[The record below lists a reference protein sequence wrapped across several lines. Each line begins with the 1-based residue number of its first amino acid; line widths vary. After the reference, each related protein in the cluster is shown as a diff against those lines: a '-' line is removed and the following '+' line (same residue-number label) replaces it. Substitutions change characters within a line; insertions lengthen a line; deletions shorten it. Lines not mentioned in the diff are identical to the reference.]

1 MSRSQQTFSKRE
13 KEKKRA
19 KRKKEKMEKRAARKE
34 ESGGG
39 LEIDWSM
46 APENHTLSD
55 EEKRE
60 RENIKEENT

>member
-13 KEKKRA
+13 REKKRA
-19 KRKKEKMEKRAARKE
+19 KKKKEKLEKKEARKE
-34 ESGGG
+34 DSTGG
-39 LEIDWSM
+39 LEIDWSS

-60 RENIKEENT
+60 RKNIKEKNT